1 MSSITSQKKN
11 ILIVFAVLALSLLSC
26 EAFSPTLTSRAT
38 TISPRSTTTRITEM
52 NMLPAVS
59 SSDILFDSIPS
70 LSSSMSSSSLELSA
84 GTLDPTTLLADIFG
98 FLIGTPI
105 ILAVPILAA
114 LAVAGIL
121 VGGIVMYANPEIED
135 DEINYEDKNK

>member
-1 MSSITSQKKN
+1 
-11 ILIVFAVLALSLLSC
+11 
-26 EAFSPTLTSRAT
+26 
-38 TISPRSTTTRITEM
+38 M
-52 NMLPAVS
+52 NMLPAAVS
-59 SSDILFDSIPS
+59 SSDIVFDSIPS
-70 LSSSMSSSSLELSA
+70 FSSSMSSSSSMELSA

>member
-1 MSSITSQKKN
+1 
-11 ILIVFAVLALSLLSC
+11 
-26 EAFSPTLTSRAT
+26 
-38 TISPRSTTTRITEM
+38 M
-52 NMLPAVS
+52 NMLPAAVS

>member
-1 MSSITSQKKN
+1 
-11 ILIVFAVLALSLLSC
+11 
-26 EAFSPTLTSRAT
+26 
-38 TISPRSTTTRITEM
+38 M

-59 SSDILFDSIPS
+59 SDVVFDSIS
-70 LSSSMSSSSLELSA
+70 LFSSMSRSSSMVLSA

-105 ILAVPILAA
+105 ILLVPILAA

-135 DEINYEDKNK
+135 DEVYYEDKKK

>member
-1 MSSITSQKKN
+1 
-11 ILIVFAVLALSLLSC
+11 
-26 EAFSPTLTSRAT
+26 
-38 TISPRSTTTRITEM
+38 M

-59 SSDILFDSIPS
+59 SADVVFDSI
-70 LSSSMSSSSLELSA
+70 LSSSSSAMSSSSIELSA
-84 GTLDPTTLLADIFG
+84 ATLDPTTLLADIFG

-105 ILAVPILAA
+105 ILLVPILAA

-135 DEINYEDKNK
+135 DEIYYEDKKK